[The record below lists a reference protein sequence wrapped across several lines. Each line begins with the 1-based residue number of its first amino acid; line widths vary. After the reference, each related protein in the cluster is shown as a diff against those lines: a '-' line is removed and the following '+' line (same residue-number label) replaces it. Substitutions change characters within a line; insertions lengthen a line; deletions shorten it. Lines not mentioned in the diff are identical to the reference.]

1 MSFWGP
7 WANPSSEGQFFLIDK
22 KTILF
27 AYLQKKH
34 PLIIFLVNMEIPNIS
49 KYIDERK
56 RLAFDLNSR

>member
-1 MSFWGP
+1 MDVALAHRRST
-7 WANPSSEGQFFLIDK
+7 EHFFLIDK

-56 RLAFDLNSR
+56 RLAFDLNCR